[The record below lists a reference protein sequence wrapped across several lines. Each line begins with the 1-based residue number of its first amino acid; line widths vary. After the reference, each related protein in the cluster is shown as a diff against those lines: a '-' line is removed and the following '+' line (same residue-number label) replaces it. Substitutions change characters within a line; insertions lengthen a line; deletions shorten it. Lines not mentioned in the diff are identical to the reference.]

1 LYLIFFGLLS
11 NISLESKVQI
21 SLCLLSKSA
30 AAINPKNPKPSQ
42 QDVATVYGGATG
54 PVGFV
59 HHQKFRRRFF
69 PCRRLLC
76 CSVSF
81 ALFQKRPLLF
91 SVVLLFQSF
100 GAVVLGLLAVLISP
114 AYLRRSFRGQPHLF
128 FWFCFW
134 CLAWLVVGLV

>member
-1 LYLIFFGLLS
+1 MYGSFPPSIIFNFFFH
-11 NISLESKVQI
+11 ISEKEESKFQI

-30 AAINPKNPKPSQ
+30 AAINPKNPKLSQ

-54 PVGFV
+54 HVGFA

-76 CSVSF
+76 CSVSET
-81 ALFQKRPLLF
+81 LF
-91 SVVLLFQSF
+91 SAVLLFWSF
-100 GAVVLGLLAVLISP
+100 GAVV
-114 AYLRRSFRGQPHLF
+114 RRSFRGQPHLF
-128 FWFCFW
+128 FWFCFR